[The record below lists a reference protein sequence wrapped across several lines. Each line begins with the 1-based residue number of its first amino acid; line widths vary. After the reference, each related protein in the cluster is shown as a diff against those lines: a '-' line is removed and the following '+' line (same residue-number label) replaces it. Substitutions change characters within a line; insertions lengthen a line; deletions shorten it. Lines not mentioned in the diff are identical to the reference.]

1 MMIWFVAGIVLI
13 ALFIAV
19 DVMKGI
25 KSSTVPVV
33 QTEIMKVENE
43 KIVKVEAEV
52 EAKMKEL
59 QRHQSERMLRHPH
72 ALAVKMPAP
81 SSPDPMND
89 TRCMAAVKEKAQ
101 EIDRLSKEKGLKS

>member
-19 DVMKGI
+19 DVLKGI
-25 KSSTVPVV
+25 KSSTIPVV

-59 QRHQSERMLRHPH
+59 QRHQSERMIRHPQ

-81 SSPDPMND
+81 ASDPMND
-89 TRCMAAVKEKAQ
+89 TRCMAAVKEKAE